1 MTSAA
6 IARKAAGR
14 DIAPASPRP
23 PRLAELMGRRGT
35 RTGFALL
42 AVHLLFAASWFV
54 GTPNLLGSLLVW
66 FVLQVGVW
74 AGYHRYFTHRS
85 YKTHPWFEVVLA
97 VVGSLASQG
106 GLFWWVAVH
115 RHHHRTA
122 DTEEDFHSPYH
133 GFWRSYMGW
142 LLRDD
147 VDDRIKANVSPD
159 LRRPHL
165 LWVERHDLGIRVA
178 YAASLALLFGWFG
191 ILTYYVVPM
200 VLCWHTS
207 MGTNFFAHGIG
218 SHPFGCPPRGS
229 CTASNNALMALID
242 LGEGWH
248 NNHHAH
254 PSYAHHGFYRW
265 YQVDI
270 VYLVLL
276 VLEKLGIIWDVK
288 RRPKRPERRQPEAID
303 LAAA

>member
-1 MTSAA
+1 MTVARHLEPRAEEHLKHEAA
-6 IARKAAGR
+6 
-14 DIAPASPRP
+14 
-23 PRLAELMGRRGT
+23 
-35 RTGFALL
+35 RTTLQFLVA
-42 AVHLLFAASWFV
+42 HLLFAASWVV
-54 GTPNLLGSLLVW
+54 GRPNLVGSLLVW
-66 FVLQVGVW
+66 FVLQVAVW
-74 AGYHRYFTHRS
+74 GGYHRYFTHRS
-85 YKTHPWFEVVLA
+85 YKTHPWFEFVLA
-97 VVGSLASQG
+97 VLGSLSGQG
-106 GLFWWVAVH
+106 GLVWWVSSH

-122 DTEEDFHSPYH
+122 DTEEDLHSPRH

-142 LLRDD
+142 LMRDD
-147 VDDRIKANVSPD
+147 VNGRIKVDPSPD

-165 LWVERHDLGIRVA
+165 LWVERNDLRIKLAYVA
-178 YAASLALLFGWFG
+178 TVALAFGWSG

-207 MGTNFFAHGIG
+207 LGTNYFAHAVG
-218 SHPFGCPPRGS
+218 SHPEECRPRGW
-229 CTASNNALMALID
+229 CAARNNALVALLD

-288 RRPKRPERRQPEAID
+288 RRPRPGKASPIAR
-303 LAAA
+303 AA

>member
-1 MTSAA
+1 MTAT
-6 IARKAAGR
+6 ARAQQAVVR
-14 DIAPASPRP
+14 YLAPASPREP
-23 PRLAELMGRRGT
+23 GTGRMGSRGIYMA
-35 RTGFALL
+35 FSLL
-42 AVHLLFAASWFV
+42 AAHALFVASWFV
-54 GTPNLLGSLLVW
+54 TTPNLLGSLAVW

-85 YKTHPWFEVVLA
+85 YKTHPWFETVLA
-97 VVGSLASQG
+97 VVGALAAQG
-106 GLFWWVAVH
+106 GLFFWVALH

-122 DTEEDFHSPYH
+122 DTEDDFHSPVH
-133 GFWRSYMGW
+133 GFWQSYMGW

-147 VDDRIKANVSPD
+147 VEERIKGDVPPD

-165 LWVERHDLGIRVA
+165 LWVERNDLRIRIA
-178 YAASLALLFGWFG
+178 YAAVLALVCGWSG
-191 ILTYYVVPM
+191 MLIYYVVPM

-207 MGTNFFAHGIG
+207 LGTNFFAHAMG
-218 SHPFGCPPRGS
+218 SHPAECPPRGS
-229 CTASNNALMALID
+229 CSARNNAIVALLD

-254 PSYAHHGFYRW
+254 PTYAHAGFYRW
-265 YQVDI
+265 YQLDV

-276 VLEKLGIIWDVK
+276 VLEQLGVIWDVR
-288 RRPKRPERRQPEAID
+288 RRPRDRDRFDSQAVG

>member
-1 MTSAA
+1 MTVREAVGHISSFLHPDLQAEGNIGRSAA
-6 IARKAAGR
+6 
-14 DIAPASPRP
+14 S
-23 PRLAELMGRRGT
+23 T
-35 RTGFALL
+35 RISMLVF
-42 AVHLLFAASWFV
+42 HLLFAASWFV
-54 GTPNLLGSLLVW
+54 TEPDLLGSLLVW
-66 FVLQVGVW
+66 FILQVGVW

-85 YKTHPWFEVVLA
+85 YKTHPWFEFVLA
-97 VVGSLASQG
+97 VVGCLAGQG
-106 GLFWWVAVH
+106 GLFWWVSVH

-122 DTEEDFHSPYH
+122 DTEADVHSPYH

-142 LLRDD
+142 LMQDD
-147 VDDRIKANVSPD
+147 VDERIKVNVSPD

-178 YAASLALLFGWFG
+178 YAASLALLFGWSG
-191 ILTYYVVPM
+191 ILNYYIVPM

-207 MGTNFFAHGIG
+207 MGTNFFAHAMG
-218 SHPFGCPPRGS
+218 SHPEECPPRGS
-229 CTASNNALMALID
+229 CSARNNAIVALID

-254 PSYAHHGFYRW
+254 PTYAHHGFYRW

-288 RRPKRPERRQPEAID
+288 RRPKRPERHQSAEPIGLEA
-303 LAAA
+303 A